1 MVSKAPHMVQEVCG
15 QGCLA
20 YTGLIALQLEI
31 WYDRGDFMAYLSGYV
46 TQYLGLH
53 STMEELYSTLK

>member
-1 MVSKAPHMVQEVCG
+1 MVSKAPCMVPEVSG

-31 WYDRGDFMAYLSGYV
+31 LYDRRDFMAYLSGYV
-46 TQYLGLH
+46 TQYLGVIALWKNFIA
-53 STMEELYSTLK
+53 L